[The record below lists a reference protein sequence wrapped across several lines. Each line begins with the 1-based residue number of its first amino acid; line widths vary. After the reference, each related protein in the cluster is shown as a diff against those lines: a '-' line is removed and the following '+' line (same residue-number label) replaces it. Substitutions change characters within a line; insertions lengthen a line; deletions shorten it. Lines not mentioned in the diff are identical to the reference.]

1 MSRQVSEQSEAPGGV
16 TLADGIAGQVKCVGQ
31 TFRDALSAGMVW
43 LERNIDVINS
53 LNVYPVPDG
62 DTGTNMFLTMQAA
75 LRETAALTEVTV
87 GKVAQAVAHGAL
99 MGARGNSGVILS
111 QLLRGVAKV
120 LGECEEM
127 SAVDLAAALEE
138 GASTAYKGVIRPVEG
153 TILTVARES
162 AAVAKKNAAESDNI
176 TALLEV
182 TVEEARQSLART
194 PSLLPELREAGVVDA
209 GGQGFLT
216 ILEGALRLLRGESIE
231 IGQGQGA
238 LARPTL
244 AGDAEYGY
252 DTQLILTGTALPLEQ
267 VRATIVSMGDSV
279 MVVGDEKTI
288 KVHVH
293 TGRPGAVIDYC
304 IGVGAVS
311 DVVVENMQR
320 QSEVFAVAR
329 VSKAMPLEGLTDIAV
344 IAVAAGQGLHQ
355 VFHTL
360 GVSAVVNGGQTMN
373 PSTEDLLKA
382 LEGVAAQNIILLPN
396 NGNVILTAQ
405 QTQQLTHK
413 QVRVIPSKTI
423 PQGISAL
430 LAFNYQAG
438 LEENVTTMR
447 EAAARIQTVEI
458 TTAVRS
464 ARVNGLKVQ
473 SGQVIGL
480 LNAELKAAGSAI
492 EPVIDEMLAQINAEQ
507 YDIITLYYGEDIKRA
522 DAEAVA
528 AHIRERYS
536 DQEIEVVD
544 GGQPHY
550 NYIISA
556 E

>member
-1 MSRQVSEQSEAPGGV
+1 MA
-16 TLADGIAGQVKCVGQ
+16 
-31 TFRDALSAGMVW
+31 W
-43 LERNIDVINS
+43 LERNIDIINS

-87 GKVAQAVAHGAL
+87 GRVAQAVAHGAL

-162 AAVAKKNAAESDNI
+162 AAVAKKTAAQNDDI
-176 TALLEV
+176 AAVLEV
-182 TVEEARQSLART
+182 TVEEAQRSLART
-194 PSLLPELREAGVVDA
+194 PSLLPELRDAGVVDA

-231 IGQGQGA
+231 IGQGQSTF
-238 LARPTL
+238 ARPTL
-244 AGDAEYGY
+244 GTGAEYGY
-252 DTQLILTGTALPLEQ
+252 DTQLLLTGEALPLDQ
-267 VRATIVSMGDSV
+267 VRATIASMGDSV

-311 DVVVENMQR
+311 DVVVENMQQ

-382 LEGVAAQNIILLPN
+382 LESAAAQNVILLPN

-405 QTQQLTHK
+405 QTQQLTKK
-413 QVRVIPSKTI
+413 QVRVIPTKTI

-430 LAFNYQAG
+430 LAFNYQAD
-438 LEENVTTMR
+438 LESNIALMS
-447 EAAARIQTVEI
+447 EAAAHIQTVEI

-464 ARVNGLKVQ
+464 ARVNGLEVQ
-473 SGQVIGL
+473 NGQTIGL
-480 LNAELKAAGSAI
+480 LNGELKAAGSAM
-492 EPVIDEMLAQINAEQ
+492 EPVIDELLEQVKAEQ
-507 YDIITLYYGEDIKRA
+507 YDIITLYYGEGIKAA

-528 AHIRERYS
+528 EHIRARYA
-536 DQEIEVVD
+536 DQEVEVID

-550 NYIISA
+550 NYIIST